1 MRGMCDVA
9 QTVKVLTIEPD
20 TDLSAP
26 ELRRAAIETLE
37 GGGLVYLPR
46 SGFELSAREQELIS
60 DPTKVLTQVPDVED
74 GRPTIIYDPARGHIK
89 KYHYAQVRGKMM
101 RAKVRDT
108 AQPDLEAAM
117 ARYGKWA
124 ENVIAQ
130 LFPSYQ
136 EVLERKRVTYR
147 PFPRNSTQSLHIDSS
162 YGYPT
167 QGRGML
173 RIFSNINPAN
183 RPRIWQLGEPFEPF
197 VRRFLPSVRLSK
209 PSWVSS
215 ILARLGIVDGTKTKY
230 DQYVAALRALGIR
243 DKEYQRTAPREIME
257 FPSGASWIAITDL
270 VLHGAMSG
278 QHSLDRT
285 FYLPVEAM
293 NEPSRS
299 SLRILER
306 LTGEALV

>member
-1 MRGMCDVA
+1 MCDVA

-136 EVLERKRVTYR
+136 EVLERKRVDL
-147 PFPRNSTQSLHIDSS
+147 ST
-162 YGYPT
+162 
-167 QGRGML
+167 
-173 RIFSNINPAN
+173 FSPQQHSIAPH
-183 RPRIWQLGEPFEPF
+183 RLE
-197 VRRFLPSVRLSK
+197 LRLSHTGARHAAYFLQHQSR
-209 PSWVSS
+209 PPPTH
-215 ILARLGIVDGTKTKY
+215 LAAWRTIR
-230 DQYVAALRALGIR
+230 ALRASLPAVCAPQQTLLGFLH
-243 DKEYQRTAPREIME
+243 TGSPR
-257 FPSGASWIAITDL
+257 
-270 VLHGAMSG
+270 H
-278 QHSLDRT
+278 R
-285 FYLPVEAM
+285 
-293 NEPSRS
+293 
-299 SLRILER
+299 
-306 LTGEALV
+306 